1 MIATHLIKVNGKWY
15 QPGEKIL
22 ADATPKTYNKKDISF
37 MNKGDLKAL
46 AAELGLDIEGF
57 NANEIKKVIIEKL
70 GL

>member
-1 MIATHLIKVNGKWY
+1 
-15 QPGEKIL
+15 
-22 ADATPKTYNKKDISF
+22 